1 MSLENHPDAL
11 IKATYQGVENAI
23 RTPAMLTYTST
34 ALIGLLLSL
43 TSVSD
48 SKTINS
54 PAQLQSAAQTLEI
67 SYVVP
72 SRRVSHR
79 GSGRIGFD
87 VVS

>member
-1 MSLENHPDAL
+1 MSLENRPDAL
-11 IKATYQGVENAI
+11 IKAPYQGVENAT

-43 TSVSD
+43 TPVSD
-48 SKTINS
+48 RTQQ
-54 PAQLQSAAQTLEI
+54 ATQLQPVTQTLEI
-67 SYVVP
+67 SYTAP

-87 VVS
+87 VVG

>member
-1 MSLENHPDAL
+1 MSLENRPDSL

-23 RTPAMLTYTST
+23 RTPTMLTYTST

-48 SKTINS
+48 SKTIGH
-54 PAQLQSAAQTLEI
+54 AQLQPATQTLEV
-67 SYVVP
+67 SYATP

-87 VVS
+87 VIS

>member
-1 MSLENHPDAL
+1 MSLENRPDTL

-23 RTPAMLTYTST
+23 RTPTMLTYTST

-48 SKTINS
+48 STI
-54 PAQLQSAAQTLEI
+54 PPTAQLQPVAQTLEI
-67 SYVVP
+67 SYAAP
-72 SRRVSHR
+72 ARRVSHR